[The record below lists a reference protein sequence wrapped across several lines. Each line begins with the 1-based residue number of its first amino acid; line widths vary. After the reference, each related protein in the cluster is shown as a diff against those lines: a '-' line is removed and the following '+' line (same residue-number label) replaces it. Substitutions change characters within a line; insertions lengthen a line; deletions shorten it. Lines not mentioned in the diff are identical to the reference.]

1 MAKGCLTGLPNYKN
15 HLLVLIVNKSQLVQ
29 KVGLSLQGFN
39 RKKVMRTFVVI
50 AQIFM
55 CTGSTSCAMG
65 IKSPLVAG
73 VKIVTAM
80 FFRSRI
86 LEHTK
91 KHISQISF

>member
-15 HLLVLIVNKSQLVQ
+15 HLLVHIVNKPQLVQ

-55 CTGSTSCAMG
+55 CTCTTSCGLA
-65 IKSPLVAG
+65 IKSPPVARE
-73 VKIVTAM
+73 KIGNAFIVA
-80 FFRSRI
+80 SRLI
-86 LEHTK
+86 R
-91 KHISQISF
+91 